1 VQSESRLRSGVVAK
15 RTGKLTA
22 KSGFMNYQIHSK
34 NGEVITRS
42 QSNQSQTFE
51 QRGVKNQ
58 LKSYDS
64 TRQKVV

>member
-15 RTGKLTA
+15 RNGKLTA

-51 QRGVKNQ
+51 QRGVKN
-58 LKSYDS
+58 
-64 TRQKVV
+64 